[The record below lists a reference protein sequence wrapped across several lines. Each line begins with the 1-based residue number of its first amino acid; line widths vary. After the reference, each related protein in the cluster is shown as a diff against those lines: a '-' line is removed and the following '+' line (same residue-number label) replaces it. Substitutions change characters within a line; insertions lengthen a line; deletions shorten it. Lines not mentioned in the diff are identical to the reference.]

1 VDLVKQYVIL
11 WLSGEAARLLLPQ
24 ADDEHV
30 WGVVGQVQGETPGVG
45 PWIRIE
51 SVASIP
57 GEIGPPTDRPVTFLV
72 PWHAVRI
79 AQLLGAKPTDLH
91 RTPGFLP

>member
-1 VDLVKQYVIL
+1 MDLAKQYVIL
-11 WLSGEAARLLLPQ
+11 WLSAEAARLLLPQ

-30 WGVVGQVQGETPGVG
+30 WGVVGQVHGETPGVG
-45 PWIRIE
+45 LWLRVE
-51 SVASIP
+51 SIASIP
-57 GEIGPPTDRPVTFLV
+57 GEISPPSGTPETFLI

-79 AQLLGAKPTDLH
+79 AQLLGAKPIDLR